1 MTADAGVAVDALRVD
16 GGATANG
23 FLCQFQA
30 DIMGIEVRRP
40 AVIETTA
47 LGAAYLAGLGVGLWP
62 SLDALA
68 SRWTAER
75 TFTPA
80 MDAGRREDLYEGWRR
95 AVARARSA

>member
-1 MTADAGVAVDALRVD
+1 MRSNLLIHGPYPP
-16 GGATANG
+16 GF

-30 DIMGIEVRRP
+30 DITGIAVRRP

-47 LGAAYLAGLGVGLWP
+47 LGAAYLAGLGVGMWS

-68 SRWTAER
+68 SRRTADR
-75 TFTPA
+75 TFAPA
-80 MDAGRREDLYEGWRR
+80 MDAGRREELYDGWRR